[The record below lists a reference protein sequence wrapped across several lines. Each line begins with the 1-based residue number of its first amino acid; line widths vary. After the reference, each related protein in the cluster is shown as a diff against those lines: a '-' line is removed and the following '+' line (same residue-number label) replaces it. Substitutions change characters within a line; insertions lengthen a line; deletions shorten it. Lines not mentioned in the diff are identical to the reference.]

1 MINTKIKKVLT
12 IDLDGNQAGIKSF
25 ADMNKFIGGV
35 GLGIK
40 LLENFKDKNPII
52 IAVGPL
58 NGFFPYTSKTAVVL
72 NKNGVVEDLYIGGG
86 LSLRIRFAGLD
97 AIAIY
102 GKSKEE
108 VILEITNSQ
117 TRFLPKETKIDI
129 LGLPGKRSVLQIENN
144 KLNLDGYFTTP
155 ENFLEKAMEE
165 KNISSLV
172 ITGTELFK
180 LDNFSEYQKVYE
192 EILSKQEELSVEKNV
207 YPSCSNC
214 PMGCGKSKVGELGGN
229 ILVHSLVGCQF
240 ADKIYTDI
248 GIVFSALNVLGYDYT
263 HEDIENL
270 PSLIEET
277 LRNLS

>member
-1 MINTKIKKVLT
+1 MIDTKVKKVLI
-12 IDLDGNQAGIKSF
+12 IDLENSQASVKSF

-35 GLGIK
+35 GLGLK
-40 LLENFKDKNPII
+40 LLETLKDKNPII

-58 NGFFPYTSKTAVVL
+58 NGFFPYASKTAIVL
-72 NKNGVVEDLYIGGG
+72 NNDGVVEDIYIGGN
-86 LSLRIRFAGLD
+86 LSLRIRFSGLD

-102 GKSKEE
+102 GKSEE
-108 VILEITNSQ
+108 ETVLEITNTQ
-117 TRFLPKETKIDI
+117 ARFLPKETKINN
-129 LGLPGKRSVLQIENN
+129 LGLPGKRSVLQIENG
-144 KLNLDGYFTTP
+144 KLNLNGYFTTP
-155 ENFLEKAMEE
+155 ENFLEKSLQK
-165 KNISSLV
+165 KNVKSLV
-172 ITGTELFK
+172 ITGTEVFK
-180 LDNFSEYQKVYE
+180 PDNFSAYQKIYE
-192 EILSKQEELSVEKNV
+192 EILSKQGELSVEKNI

-214 PMGCGKSKVGELGGN
+214 PAGCGKSKVGEIGGN